1 VLQGPT
7 YSATINGGEC
17 EISDEDGSVE
27 CEEPFIELS
36 STPYICNLPFRGQV
50 KVEVRAHWLQQ
61 HTTWHTSI
69 LPSCMCY
76 PGPRIGKSIVIPR
89 TS

>member
-1 VLQGPT
+1 VSPGPT
-7 YSATINGGEC
+7 YRATIHGGEC

-50 KVEVRAHWLQQ
+50 KVEVSSRND
-61 HTTWHTSI
+61 TDFV
-69 LPSCMCY
+69 
-76 PGPRIGKSIVIPR
+76 IVLA
-89 TS
+89 